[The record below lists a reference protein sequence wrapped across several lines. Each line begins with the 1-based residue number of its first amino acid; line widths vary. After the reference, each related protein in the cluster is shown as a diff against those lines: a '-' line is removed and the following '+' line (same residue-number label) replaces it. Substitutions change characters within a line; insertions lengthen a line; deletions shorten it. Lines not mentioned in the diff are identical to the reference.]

1 MPILPGAGRL
11 VPTGSPWDS
20 VRAGHPQVPFDQRHN
35 TLDDLEPI
43 WR

>member
-20 VRAGHPQVPFDQRHN
+20 VKGHPQVPFDQRHN